1 MAVDFKKIPPLKPL
15 IGFEVAARLQ
25 SIRGAAQELNLTH
38 PAVSHQ
44 LRVLEADLG
53 VKLFEKSGRNIKLT
67 QDGEHFYQYVVSALS
82 TLQQGVQSLELRK
95 QVPSVRLQ
103 AYVTLS
109 IRWLAVRLSQFRKQ
123 FPEIDLQLQSNNA
136 AWEFDDKQADI
147 GVIYTTEK
155 LAPDLHW
162 IELFPS
168 QVFPVCSPQLVS
180 DQQLPLSPE
189 MLLDYPLLMVSSE
202 KHYWS
207 WSQWYSDL
215 HYQYPEKHHNQL
227 LRQANTITVDTLAVA
242 LEMAVAGEGIALVNG
257 PVAQDDIAAGKLIKP
272 VTQMTAGAGQ
282 WGIVV
287 PRYLLEHQ
295 HIQAVISWLQG
306 QANSMDLSRTK

>member
-1 MAVDFKKIPPLKPL
+1 MAIDFKKIPPLKPL

-25 SIRGAAQELNLTH
+25 SVRGAAQELNLTH

-67 QDGEHFYQYVVSALS
+67 SDGEHFYQYVVAALS

-123 FPEIDLQLQSNNA
+123 YPEIDLQLQSNNA
-136 AWEFDDKQADI
+136 AWEFDDNQADI

-155 LAPDLHW
+155 LSPDLHW

-168 QVFPVCSPQLVS
+168 QVFPVCSPKLVS

-215 HYQYPEKHHNQL
+215 NF
-227 LRQANTITVDTLAVA
+227 QAPTQTKTITVDTLAVA

-257 PVAQDDIAAGKLIKP
+257 PVAQDDLAAGKLIKP
-272 VTQMTAGAGQ
+272 VTQVTQGAGQ

-306 QANSMDLSRTK
+306 EANSMDLSHKK